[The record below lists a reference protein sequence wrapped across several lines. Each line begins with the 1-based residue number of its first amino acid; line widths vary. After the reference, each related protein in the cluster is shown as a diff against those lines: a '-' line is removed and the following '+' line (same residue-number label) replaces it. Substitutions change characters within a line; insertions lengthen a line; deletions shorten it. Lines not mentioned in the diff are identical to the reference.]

1 MGLKSGVLGIIK
13 ANHEYHSEKYTSAFS
28 KCYTSGYNQNQ
39 MQHAWKELEVALTN
53 VTRQKHNLL
62 LVPDIL
68 VRKMLAI
75 NPYHITNKTATVEL

>member
-1 MGLKSGVLGIIK
+1 MLHKWLQ
-13 ANHEYHSEKYTSAFS
+13 S
-28 KCYTSGYNQNQ
+28 KPNAT
-39 MQHAWKELEVALTN
+39 WKELEVALTN
-53 VTRQKHNLL
+53 VARQKHNLL